1 MLLKK
6 SDYSVQIKVMHGWKQ
21 FSYAV
26 TCYFQSAQ
34 KSTSPL
40 QGLKIEMVGDMTTQS
55 PLSCESHNSA
65 LLVDPKQI

>member
-1 MLLKK
+1 MQLKK

-21 FSYAV
+21 FSYAAISRALKN
-26 TCYFQSAQ
+26 QLP
-34 KSTSPL
+34 PL
-40 QGLKIEMVGDMTTQS
+40 QGLKIEMVGDMTWQS